1 MLASEDSLQ
10 QALNEAGK
18 LGTAEILDLYD
29 DIPGQAAIVVNGRK
43 LSYKHQV
50 AKCYET
56 PYGAVSVER
65 AVYQGSGGGV
75 TLSPLDLSAGIIG
88 SATPKLAKM
97 VAWKYSKMAAPAVE
111 EDLKANHSRKLARSY
126 IKRLSDDVGVL
137 AEAYEDTGYDLPEF
151 DVPVSSVAI
160 GLDGTCMLL
169 CDDGWREAMCGTLS
183 LYDDRGSRLHTIYTA
198 AAPEYGK
205 SAFLSRLEQEIQ
217 KVKALYPEADYIGVA
232 DGARENWL
240 FLKRHT
246 SFQILDFYHLSEYV
260 SDASHALF
268 PDNEGQRKIWLE
280 DWLHRLK
287 HRQGTAQ
294 RLLSLLESAELPKKT
309 ASLVE
314 KRYKAVSYLKNN
326 HSLMRYPKAVKENW
340 PIGSGVT
347 EAACK
352 TLVKQRLC
360 NSGMR
365 WKHTSASAVLR
376 VRALT
381 QTRGRWEQLW
391 ANIMGSVSPVGRA

>member
-1 MLASEDSLQ
+1 M
-10 QALNEAGK
+10 
-18 LGTAEILDLYD
+18 
-29 DIPGQAAIVVNGRK
+29 
-43 LSYKHQV
+43 
-50 AKCYET
+50 
-56 PYGAVSVER
+56 ER
-65 AVYQGSGGGV
+65 AVYQGSGGGA

-111 EDLKANHSRKLARSY
+111 EDLKTNHNRKLARSY
-126 IKRLSDDVGVL
+126 IKRLSDDVGAL
-137 AEAYEDTGYDLPEF
+137 AETYEDSGYDLPEF

-169 CDDGWREAMCGTLS
+169 CDDGWREAMCGALS
-183 LYDDRGSRLHTIYTA
+183 LYDDTGNRLHTVYTA

-287 HRQGTAQ
+287 HKQGTAQ
-294 RLLSLLESAELPKKT
+294 RLLSLLESTELPKKT
-309 ASLVE
+309 TSLVE
-314 KRYKAVSYLKNN
+314 KRYKAVSYL
-326 HSLMRYPKAVKENW
+326 
-340 PIGSGVT
+340 
-347 EAACK
+347 
-352 TLVKQRLC
+352 
-360 NSGMR
+360 
-365 WKHTSASAVLR
+365 
-376 VRALT
+376 
-381 QTRGRWEQLW
+381 
-391 ANIMGSVSPVGRA
+391 